1 MSPQLLQTSS
11 LLGEEEAIIAVIIF
25 RSDIQI
31 SFLSFL
37 PLLSLLSLF
46 TFALGS
52 ASQETRTTC
61 KDTAAATVLGQ
72 QLGHGERKNRL
83 WQK

>member
-52 ASQETRTTC
+52 ASQEMRTAC
-61 KDTAAATVLGQ
+61 NDTAATIAGQ